1 METLAT
7 RMLMTRF
14 AIALSGIVLNTLL
27 SNLFLAHWLNC
38 SISVPLTL
46 LSLSINIGILIGLFY
61 LIQHTQGS
69 HQHTQALLQKSMDD
83 LELRV
88 AERTAELLKVNES
101 LQHELEERKHTQEAL
116 QISQAR
122 FAGILD
128 IADSAIISIDTQ
140 QRITLFNQ
148 GAEKIFG
155 YAASEVLG
163 QPLDILLPAQ
173 ATQIYHQHIQTFAE
187 PAIQSYRIGDRCEIS
202 GRRKDGSEFPA
213 EASISKLI
221 LGKEILFTVFL
232 QDITERKQ
240 IDRMKDEFVSM
251 VSHELRTPLTSI
263 HGSLGMLASG
273 LLKADS
279 EQGKRMLHIATES
292 TDRLVHLIND
302 ILDIERIKSGRV
314 KMEKELCN
322 VSDLITTAVDIV
334 QPLANTAGVTLS
346 VASLPIQVWAD
357 RDRIVQTLTNLLSN
371 AIKFSEPG
379 SAVWL
384 KAELGIGEQGLGG
397 REVDESMS
405 ERLDESMKPLPPIT
419 ASSHHPLYPST
430 PFLLF
435 SVHDRGR
442 GIPADQLETIFERF
456 QQVDSSDSRNHEGTG
471 LGLAICRSIVQQHEG
486 RIWAESELGAGST
499 FYFTLP
505 LLPPTQTNLEK
516 EQGP

>member
-1 METLAT
+1 MKTLAA

-27 SNLFLAHWLNC
+27 ANLFLVRWLNC
-38 SISVPLTL
+38 SIPVPLTL
-46 LSLSINIGILIGLFY
+46 LNLSINIGILILLFY
-61 LIQHTQGS
+61 LIQHTQGN

-155 YAASEVLG
+155 YATSEVLG

-213 EASISKLI
+213 EASISKLV

-263 HGSLGMLASG
+263 QGSLGMLASG

-292 TDRLVHLIND
+292 TDRLVRLIND

-322 VSDLITTAVDIV
+322 VNDLITTAVDIV

-371 AIKFSEPG
+371 AIKFSERG

-384 KAELGIGEQGLGG
+384 KAELGIGEQGLEG
-397 REVDESMS
+397 REVDESIS
-405 ERLDESMKPLPPIT
+405 EGVDESVKPLPPNT
-419 ASSHHPLYPST
+419 ASSHHPLHPST

-486 RIWAESELGAGST
+486 RIWAESILGEGST

-505 LLPPTQTNLEK
+505 LSTPQTHSNK
-516 EQGP
+516 E

>member
-1 METLAT
+1 
-7 RMLMTRF
+7 MLMTRF

-27 SNLFLAHWLNC
+27 ANLFLVRWLNC
-38 SISVPLTL
+38 SIPVPLTL
-46 LSLSINIGILIGLFY
+46 LNLSINIGILILLFY
-61 LIQHTQGS
+61 LIQHTQGN

-155 YAASEVLG
+155 YATSEVLG

-213 EASISKLI
+213 EASISKLV

-240 IDRMKDEFVSM
+240 IDRMKDELVSM

-263 HGSLGMLASG
+263 QGSLGMLASG

-292 TDRLVHLIND
+292 TDRLVRLIND

-322 VSDLITTAVDIV
+322 VNDLITTAVDIV

-371 AIKFSEPG
+371 AIKFSERG

-384 KAELGIGEQGLGG
+384 KAELGIGEQSLEG
-397 REVDESMS
+397 REVDESIS
-405 ERLDESMKPLPPIT
+405 EGVDESVKPLPPNT
-419 ASSHHPLYPST
+419 ASSHHPLHPST

-442 GIPADQLETIFERF
+442 GIPADQLETIFERL

-486 RIWAESELGAGST
+486 RIWAESILGEGST

-505 LLPPTQTNLEK
+505 LSPPQTHSNK
-516 EQGP
+516 E